1 MVSIERREPGTHGDV
16 NPDLRA
22 AYSPASSLSPSP
34 LTPTAEGET
43 SVGKRTDRVVE
54 NSEFAL
60 RCVRLPPSQTTLG
73 VESSGA
79 QFTGPAS
86 SSLTQEERTQ
96 TTPGANSDYEWQI
109 NTWIP

>member
-60 RCVRLPPSQTTLG
+60 RCVHLPPSQPPSVSNRRVLNLLG
-73 VESSGA
+73 PHLLV
-79 QFTGPAS
+79 
-86 SSLTQEERTQ
+86 
-96 TTPGANSDYEWQI
+96 
-109 NTWIP
+109 